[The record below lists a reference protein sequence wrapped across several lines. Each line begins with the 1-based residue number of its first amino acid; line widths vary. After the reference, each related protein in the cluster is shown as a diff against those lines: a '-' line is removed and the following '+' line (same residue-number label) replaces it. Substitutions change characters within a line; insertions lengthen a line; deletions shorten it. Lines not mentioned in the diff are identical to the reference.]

1 MKRLNNVWSTFSDEE
16 TLLTAIRTAAKG
28 KRKYRKVRRVLKK
41 DKDAAHELSVM
52 LNAGKF
58 KPSPYKVDKIKTE
71 YGKEIIMKK
80 ILLKG
85 VVLMSLA
92 FFCSVSAVEK
102 VESVTKTINGDTDE
116 KSTEQQSAND
126 SISTKDFLENA
137 PYYSVK
143 KVIET
148 DSLGNTIINE
158 DGTTRY
164 KYLLIDKNGNVC
176 AANTAKKHLNS
187 ALKSGAFILLKVGG
201 GATAGGLLGKKLG
214 GSKKGAWI
222 GAGVGAAAG
231 VLASMN
237 DIKAVKKQVKLMKEC
252 KKVLSAY
259 QNTFTEEGFPL
270 DAAADLS
277 NVDGIN
283 FTECEEITKSA
294 ADVRA
299 ELLASKT
306 EGDSLEDVDL
316 PDDIDV

>member
-1 MKRLNNVWSTFSDEE
+1 MKNFLF
-16 TLLTAIRTAAKG
+16 
-28 KRKYRKVRRVLKK
+28 
-41 DKDAAHELSVM
+41 
-52 LNAGKF
+52 
-58 KPSPYKVDKIKTE
+58 
-71 YGKEIIMKK
+71 
-80 ILLKG
+80 KG
-85 VVLMSLA
+85 VIWMSLA
-92 FFCSVSAVEK
+92 FFCSANVSAQSFLKKLKNAAEK
-102 VESVTKTINGDTDE
+102 VESVTKAVNGDTSKE
-116 KSTEQQSAND
+116 STEQNAEKD
-126 SISTKDFLENA
+126 SISAKEFLENA
-137 PYYSVK
+137 PFYSVK

-148 DSLGNTIINE
+148 DSLGNAIVNE

-164 KYLLIDKNGNVC
+164 KFLLIDKNGNVC

-231 VLASMN
+231 MLASMN

-277 NVDGIN
+277 DVDGIN

-306 EGDSLEDVDL
+306 EGESLEDVDL
-316 PDDIDV
+316 PDDINV

>member
-1 MKRLNNVWSTFSDEE
+1 
-16 TLLTAIRTAAKG
+16 
-28 KRKYRKVRRVLKK
+28 
-41 DKDAAHELSVM
+41 
-52 LNAGKF
+52 
-58 KPSPYKVDKIKTE
+58 
-71 YGKEIIMKK
+71 MKK

-92 FFCSVSAVEK
+92 FFCSVNVSAQGFFKKLKSAVEK